1 MGSVWSKM
9 IETKNILIFF
19 ALLCI
24 GSSIPRNGL
33 TQELE
38 PRSLVNL
45 PVGTNF
51 IIAGYAYGQGNILL
65 DPSIPLENFDGKLHT
80 FVAVY
85 LRSINLF
92 GLSGKVDVILPYGTG
107 EWDYF
112 YEGKHETDESN
123 GFGDLRVRLSVNF
136 LGAPALD
143 VQDYA
148 SYKQKTVAGYIIQVV
163 TPTGSYN
170 PEQLPNLGSNRWAF
184 RNQLGISHT
193 MDKWILEGYVALWL
207 YTKNNNYLNGKLLK
221 QQPIGGFKVHL
232 IRLFKKRMWLA
243 ADVGYGVGGS
253 TEVNDIRLAS
263 HMSTFRFGLTYAL
276 PLGENHFIKFTAV
289 SGVRI
294 ERGPDFDAFGI
305 AYQYRWSNKKI
316 HRDK

>member
-1 MGSVWSKM
+1 MKSKWLVVPCF
-9 IETKNILIFF
+9 LI
-19 ALLCI
+19 I
-24 GSSIPRNGL
+24 NWVIPVEGI

-51 IIAGYAYGQGNILL
+51 IAAGYGYGQGNILI

-80 FVAVY
+80 FVAAY
-85 LRSINLF
+85 LRSINFF
-92 GLSGKVDVILPYGTG
+92 GLSGKVDIVLPYGTG
-107 EWDYF
+107 DWNYN
-112 YEGKHETDESN
+112 YLGVDEYDKSD
-123 GFGDLRVRLSVNF
+123 GFGDLRLRLSLNF
-136 LGAPALD
+136 IGAPALTREE
-143 VQDYA
+143 YKN
-148 SYKQKTVAGYIIQVV
+148 YKQKTVVGYIGQVII
-163 TPTGSYN
+163 PTGSYK

-193 MDKWILEGYVALWL
+193 MNKWILEAYVALWL
-207 YTKNNNYLNGKLLK
+207 YTQNYNYLNGNVLK
-221 QQPIGGFKVHL
+221 QQPIAGFKIHL
-232 IRLFKKRMWLA
+232 IRLFKKGMWLA

-253 TEVNDIRLAS
+253 AEVNDISLTT

-276 PLGENHFIKFTAV
+276 PLGENHTLKFTAV

-305 AYQYRWSNKKI
+305 AYQYRWNNKK
-316 HRDK
+316 